1 MIMLPADFKTG
12 PQNYSSMELEC
23 IILAGGLGTRLRS
36 AVPDLPKCM
45 APLKNKPFLQYVIDY
60 LLEQKVNSFIFAL
73 GYMNEPILEF
83 LSKQYPNLNYKIATE
98 EEPLGT
104 GGAIKNAIKLA
115 EKKNVLVLNGDT
127 MFKINVEEIFN
138 FHNQQNASCTLSL
151 KPMQNF
157 DRYGV
162 VEINKEGY
170 IQSFKEKQHYE
181 KGLINGGV
189 YVLNKT
195 SFLQLPLPDKF
206 SFEKEYLENYF
217 ASQKMLGLVQ
227 DNYFIDIGIPEDYK
241 RAEIEL

>member
-1 MIMLPADFKTG
+1 
-12 PQNYSSMELEC
+12 
-23 IILAGGLGTRLRS
+23 
-36 AVPDLPKCM
+36 
-45 APLKNKPFLQYVIDY
+45 
-60 LLEQKVNSFIFAL
+60 
-73 GYMNEPILEF
+73 MNEPILEF

-206 SFEKEYLENYF
+206 SFEKEYLETYF